1 MKKKIAIGVILAFSA
16 VVLYGVLYGYSFLN
30 KINRG
35 KLPKSEEELGIKE
48 PENKD
53 KGNSKVEKDNKIKE
67 NKDDI
72 TNIAFFGLDARKKGE
87 NTRSDVIMVLSIDR
101 KNNKIKVSSI
111 MRDLY
116 VDIPGKGKNKINA
129 AYAFGGAPLAVKT
142 LNTLFDLNIRSYV
155 TVDFFG
161 MEKLID
167 KIGGVDVNI
176 KESEIK
182 SLNDCLAELNILNGD
197 EADYNLIKEPG
208 VKRLTGRQ
216 AVAYS
221 RIRYAGNA
229 DYERTERQ
237 RKVLNDIYK
246 KVKAQGITKLTGT
259 LSEILPYV
267 ETSLSNNEIIG
278 LAFDVIKIN
287 SENLDEYRIPVDG
300 CYKPETLTNG
310 MQVLIPNI
318 PLNKAKLHEFIYET
332 K

>member
-1 MKKKIAIGVILAFSA
+1 M
-16 VVLYGVLYGYSFLN
+16 
-30 KINRG
+30 
-35 KLPKSEEELGIKE
+35 EE
-48 PENKD
+48 D
-53 KGNSKVEKDNKIKE
+53 SKVEE
-67 NKDDI
+67 SKDDV
-72 TNIAFFGLDARKKGE
+72 TNIAFFGLDARKKGQ

-116 VDIPGKGKNKINA
+116 VNIPGKGKNKINA

-142 LNTLFDLNIRSYV
+142 LNTLFDLNIRNYV

-167 KIGGVDVNI
+167 KIGGVDINI

-182 SLNDCLAELNILNGD
+182 AFNDCLAELNILNGD
-197 EADYNLIKEPG
+197 EDEPEPDYNFIKEPG
-208 VKRLTGRQ
+208 IKRLTGRQ

-221 RIRYAGNA
+221 RIRYVGNA

-237 RKVLNDIYK
+237 RRVLNDIYK
-246 KVKAQGITKLTGT
+246 KVKAQGVTKLTDT

-278 LAFDVIKIN
+278 LTFDVIKIN

-310 MQVLIPNI
+310 MQVLTPDIS
-318 PLNKAKLHEFIYET
+318 LNKAKLHEFIYE
-332 K
+332 KK

>member
-30 KINRG
+30 KIDRG
-35 KLPKSEEELGIKE
+35 KLPKSKEELGIKE

-53 KGNSKVEKDNKIKE
+53 EGNSKVEE
-67 NKDDI
+67 SKDDV
-72 TNIAFFGLDARKKGE
+72 TNIALFGVDARKKGQS
-87 NTRSDVIMVLSIDR
+87 TRSDVIMVLSIDR

-142 LNTLFDLNIRSYV
+142 LNTLFDLNVRNYV

-161 MEKLID
+161 MEKLVD

-182 SLNDCLAELNILNGD
+182 VLNNYLVELNKLNGD
-197 EADYNLIKEPG
+197 EPDYNFIEEPG
-208 VKRLTGRQ
+208 VQRLTGRQ

-221 RIRYAGNA
+221 RIRYVGNA

-237 RKVLNDIYK
+237 RRVLNEIYK

-287 SENLDEYRIPVDG
+287 TENLDEYRIPVDG

-310 MQVLIPNI
+310 MQVLTPDI